1 MCVVYRYC
9 RVFQIGGLTKKLGK
23 TVGVVA
29 EKNAELTESRK
40 MGPWVQHTDPHV
52 GKPYYYNKLTNETSW
67 NKPLEVIY
75 YLPPEI
81 RDKFTP
87 DQIAEFKQVRGV
99 ERSGE
104 EWRGRGVE
112 RREGGEGV
120 ERGEER
126 IGEGGGEKNEKQRER
141 EVW

>member
-1 MCVVYRYC
+1 MCVVYRYR

-104 EWRGRGVE
+104 GGGWRGE
-112 RREGGEGV
+112 RA
-120 ERGEER
+120 
-126 IGEGGGEKNEKQRER
+126 GGGGRGAR
-141 EVW
+141 RG